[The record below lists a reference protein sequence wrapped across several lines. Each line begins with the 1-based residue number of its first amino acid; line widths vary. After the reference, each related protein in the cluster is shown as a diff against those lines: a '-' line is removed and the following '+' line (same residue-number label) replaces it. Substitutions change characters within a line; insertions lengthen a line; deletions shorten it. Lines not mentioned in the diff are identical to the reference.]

1 MIKPINNFL
10 LKGETDFLKD
20 YWETREPSLK
30 ACGQCDKA
38 VSSYADFTSESLLRT
53 KQYLVEE
60 AMGVELLPTYSFSR
74 LYYNGSEL
82 TKHVDRPSCEVS
94 VTLCIFADK
103 EWPIWFHELKD
114 VKADPNKKPISL
126 FTKEGEAVAYEG
138 CNYEHWRD
146 KYDGKKCMQVFLHYV
161 RKEGRYSSFKL
172 DGRKFFGQQKQEAI
186 KDIWK

>member
-1 MIKPINNFL
+1 MIKAINNFL
-10 LKGETDFLKD
+10 TKGETDFLKD

-38 VSSYADFTSESLLRT
+38 VSTYADFTSESLLRT
-53 KQYLVEE
+53 KQHLVEE
-60 AMGVELLPTYSFSR
+60 AMGIELLPTYSFSR

-114 VKADPNKKPISL
+114 GKADPNKKPLSSGVPDIKEGYAFL
-126 FTKEGEAVAYEG
+126 VNEKVDQFTKESQAVLTANDQIIWV
-138 CNYEHWRD
+138 C
-146 KYDGKKCMQVFLHYV
+146 GKRIADWV
-161 RKEGRYSSFKL
+161 KL
-172 DGRKFFGQQKQEAI
+172 TPHTQETAI
-186 KDIWK
+186 LNRISISL